1 LVAVDHEVAVAV
13 AALVGLQHAV
23 VEQAGIAAP
32 GPVGLFTRQ
41 PTSELPCQ
49 FGGLLFSGI
58 DHVDRTAIVL
68 APIRFAMN
76 RKSASNAMP
85 RA

>member
-1 LVAVDHEVAVAV
+1 
-13 AALVGLQHAV
+13 
-23 VEQAGIAAP
+23 
-32 GPVGLFTRQ
+32 
-41 PTSELPCQ
+41 LPCQ
-49 FGGLLFSGI
+49 FGGLLFAGI